1 MIDRETAVS
10 LASAFLR
17 ENADGA
23 EPLSVRAEEDGWIIS
38 ARAENGDTLLVYL
51 DIEDAVPKFYSE
63 EVVDVD
69 LQAPRG

>member
-23 EPLSVRAEEDGWIIS
+23 EPLSVRAEDDGGIIS
-38 ARAENGDTLLVYL
+38 DAGFAAIKALL
-51 DIEDAVPKFYSE
+51 EA
-63 EVVDVD
+63 
-69 LQAPRG
+69 